1 MTISEKVGSYL
12 PYLRRF
18 ARAIS
23 GSQAAGDAYVL
34 ATLEALA
41 QQPISAEEERQ
52 IRLTL
57 FKNFLKIW
65 LSMAVNRQFTDRSLS
80 SLVDAADH
88 HLDSLTPLSRIAFL
102 LRSVEGFSLAHIAIM
117 LSMSETEVTGLIEQA
132 GREIATQ
139 LSTNVLIIEDE
150 PVIAMDL
157 EHLVADLG
165 HRVSRIA
172 RTRKEALDHMRDD
185 PPGLILADI
194 QLADGSSGLDAVN
207 DILAEI
213 PASVIFITAY
223 PERLLT
229 GDRPEP
235 TFLITKPFRP
245 EIVMAVISQALFF
258 NRRASRADP
267 LLA

>member
-1 MTISEKVGSYL
+1 
-12 PYLRRF
+12 
-18 ARAIS
+18 
-23 GSQAAGDAYVL
+23 
-34 ATLEALA
+34 
-41 QQPISAEEERQ
+41 
-52 IRLTL
+52 
-57 FKNFLKIW
+57 
-65 LSMAVNRQFTDRSLS
+65 
-80 SLVDAADH
+80 
-88 HLDSLTPLSRIAFL
+88 
-102 LRSVEGFSLAHIAIM
+102 SLAHIAIM
-117 LSMSETEVTGLIEQA
+117 LSMSENEVTGLIEQA

-267 LLA
+267 LLT